1 MALDKLTQITR
12 TGISSLAD
20 VTTSDWVF
28 DSIDVV
34 GNASIGG
41 TITYQDVTNVD
52 SVGVATFRK
61 NVQVGAG
68 LSVVGVSTF
77 NDAIGIGDS
86 IIHLGNTDTS
96 IRFPSADT
104 FTVETAGSE
113 RLRIDSSG
121 RLLIGTTT
129 EGLGTYGED
138 LTIGSSD
145 HAGITLRTGTGHK
158 GTIYFSDGT
167 SGAAEYKGS
176 VQYDHSDDSL
186 RFASAGSERLRIQS
200 NGRVGVG
207 TASARAFL
215 DLCGAAENATLLL
228 DSIEAILL

>member
-113 RLRIDSSG
+113 RLR
-121 RLLIGTTT
+121 
-129 EGLGTYGED
+129 
-138 LTIGSSD
+138 
-145 HAGITLRTGTGHK
+145 AA
-158 GTIYFSDGT
+158 SDGNIGINQT
-167 SGAAEYKGS
+167 NPNKAKLHVVADSGSTETIVAKFRNPQG
-176 VQYDHSDDSL
+176 
-186 RFASAGSERLRIQS
+186 
-200 NGRVGVG
+200 
-207 TASARAFL
+207 
-215 DLCGAAENATLLL
+215 NA
-228 DSIEAILL
+228 DA